1 MKAAGMQLQ
10 ITLKGIDGMAE
21 FNADAKTTPKGT
33 MRTEL
38 WYAKSGDGAEMKQI
52 FMVQEIPK
60 LESAPEQITYTA
72 LESSEEFATPG
83 KKKSE
88 TLEVPVLYVAEQ
100 HKELKTISESHTRVW
115 FFVKLPDETAAESG
129 KPLTYKFPGTL
140 HLAGDAISDGDM
152 IKDTITI
159 YKDGKVEE
167 TEGLPSAEL

>member
-1 MKAAGMQLQ
+1 
-10 ITLKGIDGMAE
+10 MAE

-38 WYAKSGDGAEMKQI
+38 WYAKSGDGAEKKQI

-88 TLEVPVLYVAEQ
+88 PLEVPVLYVAEQ

-115 FFVKLPDETAAESG
+115 FL
-129 KPLTYKFPGTL
+129 
-140 HLAGDAISDGDM
+140 
-152 IKDTITI
+152 
-159 YKDGKVEE
+159 
-167 TEGLPSAEL
+167 